1 MTELLNREYR
11 LVTVTSRSSI
21 ELPLSAVLNAGR
33 IDVYPEVE
41 NEGLLFLQ
49 FLGGKIRL
57 TAGKYIGLI
66 PLTPEITVEV
76 RPKLPVSNLAH
87 ILDRARASLGSVALD
102 RYYEMTGPQGHTVL
116 EFLLSNLVTSLQ
128 SVQRHGYLK
137 NYINRIDA
145 GSPRGRLLAGR
156 TLKTLWARGERYK
169 VATESFEQSVD
180 VAANRFIKFAL
191 ESAMALLCRIRPSS
205 SILRDANRTHSEF
218 PRAVSAL
225 QHTDMRI
232 CEEVLQT
239 RSLPLS
245 RSYYYRPLEISRLL
259 LGNFS
264 LSLERG
270 GGDIELHTFILNFED
285 VFENYLR
292 HVLEFRAPAGCNV
305 RDGNGDGA
313 KPLYDDRPNPP
324 AQPDIVLE
332 HLGSRP
338 VIVEVKYKDKP
349 DRADVNQVVTYAT
362 AYRAA
367 TAVLVH
373 QAKTAAGIGV
383 KLRGT
388 INGISI
394 YTYGFDLAA
403 NDLEGQEAA
412 FAAAMF
418 AFTIRDVQLHVA

>member
-1 MTELLNREYR
+1 
-11 LVTVTSRSSI
+11 
-21 ELPLSAVLNAGR
+21 
-33 IDVYPEVE
+33 
-41 NEGLLFLQ
+41 
-49 FLGGKIRL
+49 
-57 TAGKYIGLI
+57 
-66 PLTPEITVEV
+66 
-76 RPKLPVSNLAH
+76 
-87 ILDRARASLGSVALD
+87 
-102 RYYEMTGPQGHTVL
+102 
-116 EFLLSNLVTSLQ
+116 
-128 SVQRHGYLK
+128 
-137 NYINRIDA
+137 
-145 GSPRGRLLAGR
+145 
-156 TLKTLWARGERYK
+156 
-169 VATESFEQSVD
+169 
-180 VAANRFIKFAL
+180 
-191 ESAMALLCRIRPSS
+191 MALLCRIRPSS